1 MDIVRAALLAIGSM
15 VREVL
20 KLIAAVLAV
29 VFGRFDW
36 QAPGWLPPLQR
47 GLTAGAAAVRAR
59 PRRYGGIAAAVL
71 AVAAIGLLGYRWWL
85 ALPRP
90 PAPVAVQFSVSAPG
104 LTDYRKAPIVVHALR
119 VSFSDSAAVLALVG
133 KPVAAGIRMAPE
145 LAGTWTFSSDREL
158 VFRPQDDWP
167 VGEHFEVRLD
177 KAILFAPQVRVLEDA
192 FEFDSAPFTA
202 QIAQVEFYQD
212 PQDATLKKAIAQV
225 TFSHPV
231 DPLAFEKRI
240 AMTLG
245 ETGKNKPKPLPQKFV
260 VSYDDD
266 KLNAY
271 VHSQPL
277 ALPLD
282 PGLLSLRIDQG
293 VHAARGGKPFTG
305 ELQGQVGIPGKYSL
319 AIENVEPTL
328 VDNARFEPE
337 QVLMVAASQAVG
349 ERDINQ
355 KLSAWLLPVYHP
367 QTPEEDRRTPYNWL
381 GSVGDMSENML
392 ARAQKLDLDPV
403 ASELEYQTLHS
414 YKYHAAVGRYLYVRV
429 ERGLTSFGGFMLG
442 KPAAFVVR
450 VPDYPRMLRFMADGA
465 LLSLKGEQRVAVVA
479 RNVPGLRLDI
489 GRVLPEQLSNLAALN
504 YGSYAQPQLNGLAPD
519 QITERFEQTL
529 TFTDAEPGK
538 AHYEG
543 IDLSRYLREGGKRGV
558 FLLALRNYDPL
569 AEKRQREAAQQQAA
583 AKPEFSAAD
592 LTPAH
597 DDNTDYVYDKY
608 NAGLQDTRLVV
619 VTDLGVLLKKSMDGS
634 LDVFVQSLERGDP
647 VAGASVEILGKNGQ
661 RLLAV
666 ASDAQGHAHFAA
678 LEGLEREKTP
688 SLLVVRKGEDLSFLP
703 LRGGDRQLDTSR
715 FDVGGIRNSDVSGQ
729 LSAWLFSDR
738 GLYRP
743 GDSFHIGM
751 IVRTLDWQRSLEG
764 VPLQVDI
771 VDPRG
776 LRVDRR
782 NVQLGKE
789 GFEELSYSTG
799 EASPTGAW
807 TVTLSL
813 VRDSNRVERI
823 GSTTVQVKEFLPD
836 RMKAS
841 AHLSTE
847 AGEGWVKPDALRAR
861 FNLQN
866 LFGTPATARR
876 VEATLT
882 LSPAYPAFRS
892 YPDFHFYDPQRAKD
906 GYSEALGEQTTDA
919 QGDAEFALDLGKYAN
934 ATYRLLFAARGFEA
948 EGGRSVSAEASSLV
962 SSRDYLIGV
971 KADGDLDAIRGAGKR
986 VVRLIAIDPA
996 AKPTAVGALKMVLLE
1011 RRYASILTR
1020 QDSGVYKYESKL
1032 KEVPLREDALSIPA
1046 AGLDL
1051 TLPTDA
1057 PGSYALLV
1065 KNAAGEE
1072 LNRVQFTVAGNAN
1085 ISRSL
1090 ERNAELQLTLDKH
1103 DYAPGEQIEIA
1114 VRAPYAGSG
1123 LITIERDKVYAQQW
1137 FKAASTGSV
1146 QHIRVPA
1153 DFTGNGYVNVQYVRD
1168 PGSEEIFMSPLSYA
1182 IVPFSVSRAAHQLAL
1197 TVDAPKLLKPG
1208 TTLTM
1213 QLHTGRPA
1221 RVAVFAVDEGIL
1233 QVARYQLGDP
1243 LDHFLQKRML
1253 QVQTRQILDLILPEF
1268 AQLLAA
1274 AAPGGDADALLGRHL
1289 NPFRKKRAAP
1299 VAYWSGLIDVDG
1311 EGAVSYA
1318 VPEYFNG
1325 QLRLMAVAV
1334 SGDSMGVFESSTSV
1348 RGDFVLSPNAPAM
1361 VAPGDE
1367 FEVSVGV
1374 ANNVE
1379 GLGDKTLPITVKIA
1393 PEAPL
1398 QVLDAAEQT
1407 LTLGGMREGV
1417 LIFRLRANGE
1427 PGASRLRF
1435 TASSGKYAAGLG
1447 ADVSVRPA
1455 QPYRNTLVIGNLG
1468 EGKQAVGPLREMYG
1482 AFAKRDA
1489 AASYSPLV
1497 LANGLSG
1504 YLDAFPHQCT
1514 EQVLSRAMPGLV
1526 LAQHPEFGTLQTTDS
1541 RHTHSGFAELMA
1553 LLRSRQNA
1561 EGGFGYWM
1569 PTVDVQPYVAV
1580 YTMQFLLEARERGW
1594 PVPAEMLARG
1604 NGYLQRLAND
1614 ESDGSLAALRERAFA
1629 IYLLTRQQQV
1639 STNMIAAVRERLDA
1653 QYPKQ
1658 WQSDSVAAYLAAS
1671 LKLLKQD
1678 READRLIA
1686 APAALLS
1693 RDAIE
1698 LEWNYDRYY
1707 DPLIRDASVLF
1718 LLSRHFPERARKL
1731 PPKALA
1737 NIVKVLGK
1745 GWYNT
1750 LSSALTVLALGT
1762 YTDQF
1767 GQPGDGEL
1775 QLAQTDAKD
1784 GNTPIGKAD
1793 GLVMRAAFDAAA
1805 KALQVSNSADQ
1816 PAWYSVSETGFDR
1829 NPPDRE
1835 IRDGLEII
1843 REFTNAEGKVV
1854 DTVTLGEEIQVH
1866 LKIRATRG
1874 NGFGNV
1880 AIVDLLPG
1888 GFEPVQ
1894 ELAAAAPKP
1903 VYADTGDE
1911 GDASAASSDESDG
1924 EGEGDGEYAG
1934 DDAAEPTPVAAWR
1947 PSIGLDSSN
1956 FALDYADVRDDRI
1969 VIYGYAGTRVSQFVY
1984 RIKATNAGRFVVPP
1998 AYAESM
2004 YERTVQGRSLGG
2016 AITVK
2021 RP

>member
-1 MDIVRAALLAIGSM
+1 MDIVRAAVMALAALLLAVIRFVAGG
-15 VREVL
+15 L
-20 KLIAAVLAV
+20 ALIV
-29 VFGRFDW
+29 GRVDW
-36 QAPGWLPPLQR
+36 QAPAWLPPVQR
-47 GLTAGAAAVRAR
+47 SLASAAAAVRAR
-59 PRRYGGIAAAVL
+59 PRRYAGIVASLL
-71 AVAAIGLLGYRWWL
+71 AVVAIGSLGYRWWQ
-85 ALPRP
+85 AQPRP
-90 PAPVAVQFSVSAPG
+90 PEPVAVTLQVAAPG
-104 LTDYRKAPIVVHALR
+104 LTDYSTAPIVVHPLR
-119 VSFSDSAAVLALVG
+119 VSFSASAAVLALVG
-133 KPVAAGIRMAPE
+133 KPVTAGIQMRPE
-145 LAGTWTFSSDREL
+145 LAGSWTFSSDSEL
-158 VFRPQDDWP
+158 IFRPHDDWP
-167 VGEHFEVRLD
+167 VGQHFTVRFDTALV
-177 KAILFAPQVRVLEDA
+177 FAPQVRMADDA
-192 FEFDSAPFTA
+192 FAFDSAPFTA
-202 QIAQVEFYQD
+202 QITQTEFYQD

-225 TFSHPV
+225 RFSHPV
-231 DPLAFEKRI
+231 DPLALEKRI
-240 AMTLG
+240 TMLLG
-245 ETGKNKPKPLPQKFV
+245 ETGNNKPMPLLQKFV

-282 PGLLSLRIDQG
+282 PGLLSLRIDKG
-293 VHAARGGKPFTG
+293 VHAARGGKPFAESLAG
-305 ELQGQVGIPGKYSL
+305 EVAVPGKYSL
-319 AIENVEPTL
+319 AIDSVEPTL

-337 QVLMVAASQAVG
+337 QVLMVSASQAVA

-355 KLSAWLLPVYHP
+355 KLSVWLLPLHRP
-367 QTPEEDRRTPYNWL
+367 GAREQERRYPYNWS
-381 GSVGDMSENML
+381 GSAREMSESVI
-392 ARAQKLDLDPV
+392 AAAEKLDLDPV

-414 YKYHAAVGRYLYVRV
+414 YKFKADVGRYLYVRV
-429 ERGLTSFGGFMLG
+429 DRGLSSFGGFMLG

-504 YGSYAQPQLNGLAPD
+504 YGSYAKPQLSGLSPD
-519 QITERFEQTL
+519 QISERFEQTL
-529 TFTDAEPGK
+529 TFADAEPGK

-543 IDLSRYLREGGKRGV
+543 IDLSRYLRDGGKRGV
-558 FLLALRNYDPL
+558 FLLALRNYDPE
-569 AEKRQREAAQQQAA
+569 AERRQREAAQRQAEA
-583 AKPEFSAAD
+583 TQELSAAD
-592 LTPAH
+592 LTPGR
-597 DDNTDYVYDKY
+597 DDGNDYVYDNY
-608 NAGLQDTRLVV
+608 GANLQDTRLVV

-634 LDVFVQSLERGDP
+634 LDVFVQSLEKGEP

-661 RLLAV
+661 RLLAL

-678 LEGLEREKTP
+678 LDGFDREKTP

-715 FDVGGIRNSDVSGQ
+715 FDVGGIRNSDMSGQ

-743 GDSFHIGM
+743 GDTFNIGM

-782 NVQLGKE
+782 SVRLGKE
-789 GFEELSYSTG
+789 GFEELSYATS
-799 EASPTGAW
+799 EASPTGVW
-807 TVTLSL
+807 TVSLSL
-813 VRDSNRVERI
+813 VRHSNQVERI

-847 AGEGWVKPDALRAR
+847 LSEGWVKPTALSAR

-866 LFGTPATARR
+866 LFGTPAAARR
-876 VEATLT
+876 VEASLTLT
-882 LSPAYPAFRS
+882 PAFPAFRR
-892 YPDFHFYDPQRAKD
+892 YPDFQFYDPKRAKE
-906 GYSEALGEQTTDA
+906 GYSEALGTQTTND

-934 ATYRLLFAARGFEA
+934 ASYRLLFVARGFEA
-948 EGGRSVSAEASSLV
+948 EGGRSVSAEVSSLV

-971 KADGDLDAIRGAGKR
+971 KADGDLDAIRGEAKR
-986 VVRLIAIDPA
+986 MLRLIAIDPA
-996 AKPTAVGALKMVLLE
+996 AKQTAVDGLTLVLLE

-1032 KEVPLREDALSIPA
+1032 KEVPLRDEVLAIPS

-1051 TLPTDA
+1051 PLPTDA

-1072 LNRVQFTVAGNAN
+1072 LNRVLFTVAGTAN

-1103 DYAPGEQIEIA
+1103 DYAPGETIEIS

-1123 LITIERDKVYAQQW
+1123 LITIERDTVYAQQW

-1168 PGSEEIFMSPLSYA
+1168 PGSPEIFMSPLSYA

-1197 TVDAPKLLKPG
+1197 KVDAPALVKPG
-1208 TTLTM
+1208 DTLRM
-1213 QLHTGRPA
+1213 QLHTARPA

-1311 EGAVSYA
+1311 DGEVRY
-1318 VPEYFNG
+1318 VIPEDFNG

-1334 SGDSMGVFESSTSV
+1334 SGDTMGAFVGSTTV

-1361 VAPGDE
+1361 VAPGDA

-1379 GLGDKTLPITVKIA
+1379 NLGDTILPITVTIQ
-1393 PEAPL
+1393 PEAQL
-1398 QVLDAAEQT
+1398 EVIDAAEQT
-1407 LTLGGMREGV
+1407 LSLGGMREGV
-1417 LIFRLRANGE
+1417 LIFRLRAMGE

-1435 TASSGKYAAGLG
+1435 TASSGTYAASLG

-1455 QPYRNTLVIGNLG
+1455 QPYRNTVVIGNLG
-1468 EGKQAVGPLREMYG
+1468 EGVEAIGPLRELYD
-1482 AFAKRDA
+1482 AFAKRTA

-1526 LAQHPEFGTLQTTDS
+1526 LAQYPEFGSLQRTDS
-1541 RHTHSGFAELMA
+1541 ARARTGFADLMG

-1569 PTVDVQPYVAV
+1569 PTIDVQPYVAV
-1580 YTMQFLLEARERGW
+1580 YTMQFLIEARERGW
-1594 PVPAEMLARG
+1594 AVPDEMLARG
-1604 NGYLQRLAND
+1604 NQYLKRLASD
-1614 ESDGSLAALRERAFA
+1614 DSDGSLPALRERAFA

-1639 STNMIAAVRERLDA
+1639 TSNAIAAVRERLDA
-1653 QYPKQ
+1653 HYPKQ

-1671 LKLLKQD
+1671 LKLLKLD
-1678 READRLIA
+1678 READTLIA
-1686 APAALLS
+1686 APAAVLS

-1698 LEWNYDRYY
+1698 LEWNYDRFY

-1718 LLSRHFPERARKL
+1718 LLSRHFPERAQKL
-1731 PPKALA
+1731 SPKALA
-1737 NIVKVLGK
+1737 NIVQMLGK
-1745 GWYNT
+1745 GRYNT
-1750 LSSALTVLALGT
+1750 LSSALTVLALGS
-1762 YTDQF
+1762 YSDRF
-1767 GQPGDGEL
+1767 GKPESGEL
-1775 QLAQTDAKD
+1775 QIAQTDANG
-1784 GNTPIGKAD
+1784 GNTPLGTAD
-1793 GLVMRAAFDAAA
+1793 GLVLRAAFDAAA

-1829 NPPDRE
+1829 NPPDSE
-1835 IRDGLEII
+1835 IREGLEII

-1874 NGFGNV
+1874 NGFSNV

-1894 ELAAAAPKP
+1894 ELAGATPKP
-1903 VYADTGDE
+1903 AYVDSGDE
-1911 GDASAASSDESDG
+1911 GEYEGDDEAESAAI
-1924 EGEGDGEYAG
+1924 
-1934 DDAAEPTPVAAWR
+1934 PAWR
-1947 PSIGLDSSN
+1947 PSIGLDRSN

-2004 YERTVQGRSLGG
+2004 YERTVQARSLGG

>member
-1 MDIVRAALLAIGSM
+1 MDIVRAALLALGS
-15 VREVL
+15 L
-20 KLIAAVLAV
+20 LLALIRGVAGMLALI
-29 VFGRFDW
+29 FGRVDW
-36 QAPGWLPPLQR
+36 QAPGWLPPLQHR
-47 GLTAGAAAVRAR
+47 LACGVAAVRAR
-59 PRRYGGIAAAVL
+59 PRRYAGIAASVL
-71 AVAAIGLLGYRWWL
+71 AVAALGLLGYRWWL

-90 PAPVAVQFSVSAPG
+90 PAPVAVTFQVSAPE
-104 LTDYRKAPIVVHALR
+104 LTDYRKQPIVVQALR
-119 VSFSDSAAVLALVG
+119 VEFSDSVAALALVG
-133 KPVAAGIRMAPE
+133 KPVNAGIRMTPE
-145 LAGTWTFSSDREL
+145 LAGDWSFSSDREL
-158 VFRPQDDWP
+158 LFRPQDDWP
-167 VGEHFEVRLD
+167 VGQHFAVRFDRALV
-177 KAILFAPQVRVLEDA
+177 FAPQVRVVEDA

-202 QIAQVEFYQD
+202 QIAQTEFYQD

-240 AMTLG
+240 TMTLG

-282 PGLLSLRIDQG
+282 PGLLSLRIEKG
-293 VHAARGGKPFTG
+293 VHAARGGKPFAD
-305 ELQGQVGIPGKYSL
+305 ELRGQVAVPGKYSL
-319 AIENVEPTL
+319 AIDSVEPTL

-337 QVLMVAASQAVG
+337 QVLMVAASQALG

-367 QTPEEDRRTPYNWL
+367 DSKLADRRNPYHWS
-381 GSVGDMSENML
+381 GSTREISEGVI
-392 ARAQKLDLDPV
+392 AAAEKLDLDPV

-414 YKYHAAVGRYLYVRV
+414 YKYKADVGRYLYVRV
-429 ERGLTSFGGFMLG
+429 EHGLTSFGGFMLG
-442 KPAAFVVR
+442 KSAAFVVR

-504 YGSYAQPQLNGLAPD
+504 YGSYAKPQLSGLAPD
-519 QITERFEQTL
+519 QITERFEQIL

-558 FLLALRNYDPL
+558 FLLALRNYDP
-569 AEKRQREAAQQQAA
+569 AQEQRQREAAQKQAEAQQG
-583 AKPEFSAAD
+583 FSAAD
-592 LTPAH
+592 LTASRDYP
-597 DDNTDYVYDKY
+597 NDYVYDTY
-608 NAGLQDTRLVV
+608 NTGLQDTRLVV

-634 LDVFVQSLERGDP
+634 LDVFVQSLENGEP
-647 VAGASVEILGKNGQ
+647 VAGASVAILGKNGQ
-661 RLLAV
+661 RLLALT
-666 ASDAQGHAHFAA
+666 SDAQGHAHFAA
-678 LEGLEREKTP
+678 LDGFEREKTP
-688 SLLVVRKGEDLSFLP
+688 SLLVVRKGDDLSFLP

-743 GDSFHIGM
+743 GDTFNIGM

-782 NVQLGKE
+782 RVQLGKE
-789 GFEELSYSTG
+789 GFEELSYATT

-807 TVTLSL
+807 TVSLSL

-847 AGEGWVKPDALRAR
+847 VSEGWVKPEALSAR

-866 LFGTPATARR
+866 LFGTPAAGRR

-882 LSPAYPAFRS
+882 LSPAFPAFRS
-892 YPDFHFYDPQRAKD
+892 YPDFQFYDPQRAKD
-906 GYSEALGEQTTDA
+906 GYSEALGAQTTDDK
-919 QGDAEFALDLGKYAN
+919 GDAEFVLDLGKYAN
-934 ATYRLLFAARGFEA
+934 ASYRLLFVARGFEA
-948 EGGRSVSAEASSLV
+948 DGGRSVSAETSSLV
-962 SSRDYLIGV
+962 SSRDYLIGA
-971 KADGDLDAIRGAGKR
+971 KADGDLDAIRGNAKR
-986 VVRLIAIDPA
+986 MLRLIAIDPA
-996 AKPTAVGALKMVLLE
+996 AKPTAVDGLKLVLLE

-1020 QDSGVYKYESKL
+1020 QDSGVYKYQSRL
-1032 KEVPLREDALSIPA
+1032 KEVSLREDALAIPA
-1046 AGLDL
+1046 TGLDL
-1051 TLPTDA
+1051 PLPTEA

-1072 LNRVQFTVAGNAN
+1072 LNRVLFTVAGNAN

-1103 DYAPGEQIEIA
+1103 DYDPGEQIEIS

-1137 FKAASTGSV
+1137 FKATSTGSM

-1182 IVPFSVSRAAHQLAL
+1182 IAPFSVSRAAHQLAL
-1197 TVDAPKLLKPG
+1197 RVEAPTLLKPG
-1208 TTLTM
+1208 DTLRM
-1213 QLHTGRPA
+1213 KLHTGHPA

-1299 VAYWSGLIDVDG
+1299 VAYWSGLIDVEG
-1311 EGAVSYA
+1311 EGEVSYV
-1318 VPEYFNG
+1318 VPEDFNG

-1334 SGDSMGVFESSTSV
+1334 SGTTMGVFESSTTV

-1361 VAPGDE
+1361 VAPGDA

-1379 GLGDKTLPITVKIA
+1379 GLGDTALPITLTIQ
-1393 PEAPL
+1393 PEAQL
-1398 QVLDAAEQT
+1398 EVLDATEQT
-1407 LTLGGMREGV
+1407 LSLAAMREGV
-1417 LIFRLRANGE
+1417 VIFRLRAKGE

-1435 TASSGKYAAGLG
+1435 TARSGRYAASLG

-1455 QPYRNTLVIGNLG
+1455 QPYRNTLVIGNLD
-1468 EGKQAVGPLREMYG
+1468 EGTQNVGPLREMYD
-1482 AFAKRDA
+1482 AFGKRDA

-1514 EQVLSRAMPGLV
+1514 EQLLSRAMPGLV
-1526 LAQHPEFGTLQTTDS
+1526 LAQHPEFGTGQSTDS
-1541 RHTHSGFAELMA
+1541 AHARAGFSDLMG

-1580 YTMQFLLEARERGW
+1580 YTMQFLIEARERGW
-1594 PVPAEMLARG
+1594 AVPNEMLARG
-1604 NGYLQRLAND
+1604 NHYLQRLASD
-1614 ESDGSLAALRERAFA
+1614 DSDGSLPALRERAFA

-1639 STNMIAAVRERLDA
+1639 TSNAIAAVRERLDA

-1678 READRLIA
+1678 REAERLIA

-1698 LEWNYDRYY
+1698 LEWNYDRFY

-1737 NIVKVLGK
+1737 NIVQVLGK
-1745 GWYNT
+1745 GRYNT
-1750 LSSALTVLALGT
+1750 LSSALTVLALGS
-1762 YTDQF
+1762 YSDQF
-1767 GQPGDGEL
+1767 GKPQDGAL
-1775 QLAQTDAKD
+1775 QLAQSDAK
-1784 GNTPIGKAD
+1784 GNNTPIGKAD

-1805 KALQVSNSADQ
+1805 TALQVSNRADQ
-1816 PAWYSVSETGFDR
+1816 PAWYSVSESGFDR
-1829 NPPDRE
+1829 NPPNSE
-1835 IRDGLEII
+1835 IREGLEIV
-1843 REFTNAEGKVV
+1843 REFTNAEGKEV
-1854 DTVTLGEEIQVH
+1854 DTVTLGEEILVH

-1874 NGFGNV
+1874 NGFSNV

-1894 ELAAAAPKP
+1894 ELAVPTP
-1903 VYADTGDE
+1903 VYSGSDDGND
-1911 GDASAASSDESDG
+1911 GDASQA
-1924 EGEGDGEYAG
+1924 
-1934 DDAAEPTPVAAWR
+1934 PAWR

-1984 RIKATNAGRFVVPP
+1984 RIKATNAGRYVVPP
-1998 AYAESM
+1998 AYAEAM
-2004 YERTVQGRSLGG
+2004 YERTVQARSLGSI
-2016 AITVK
+2016 ITVQ
-2021 RP
+2021 RPKP

>member
-1 MDIVRAALLAIGSM
+1 MDIVRAALVAVGSL
-15 VREVL
+15 V
-20 KLIAAVLAV
+20 AAVLRFIAGALAV

-36 QAPGWLPPLQR
+36 QAPGWLPPMRR
-47 GLTAGAAAVRAR
+47 GIAAGAAAVRAR
-59 PRRYGGIAAAVL
+59 PRRYGGIAASVL
-71 AVAAIGLLGYRWWL
+71 AVAALGLLGYRWWL

-90 PAPVAVQFSVSAPG
+90 PAPVAVTFEVSAPG
-104 LTDYRKAPIVVHALR
+104 LTDYRQEPIVVRSLR
-119 VSFSDSAAVLALVG
+119 VSFSDSAAALALVG
-133 KPVAAGIRMAPE
+133 KPVSAGIRMSPE

-167 VGEHFEVRLD
+167 VGQHFEVRFD
-177 KAILFAPQVRVLEDA
+177 KAVVFAPQVRVAEDE

-202 QIAQVEFYQD
+202 QVAQVEFYQD

-231 DPLAFEKRI
+231 DPLAFEQRV

-282 PGLLSLRIDQG
+282 PGLLSLRIDKG
-293 VHAARGGKPFTG
+293 VHAARGGKPFTE

-337 QVLMVAASQAVG
+337 QVLMVSVSQAVG

-355 KLSAWLLPVYHP
+355 KLSAWLLPVHHP
-367 QTPEEDRRTPYNWL
+367 SARTEDQRYPYNWS
-381 GSVGDMSENML
+381 GSASDMSEQVL
-392 ARAQKLDLDPV
+392 AGAQKLELDAV
-403 ASELEYQTLHS
+403 ATELEYQTLHS
-414 YKYHAAVGRYLYVRV
+414 YKYRADVGRYLYVRV

-504 YGSYAQPQLNGLAPD
+504 YGSYAKPQLSGLSPD

-529 TFTDAEPGK
+529 TFADAEPGK

-558 FLLALRNYDPL
+558 FLLALRNYDPE
-569 AEKRQREAAQQQAA
+569 AERRQREAAQQQAA
-583 AKPEFSAAD
+583 AEHEFSAAD
-592 LTPAH
+592 LTPTR
-597 DDNTDYVYDKY
+597 DYPNDYDYDNYQ
-608 NAGLQDTRLVV
+608 AGLQDTRLVV

-634 LDVFVQSLERGDP
+634 LDVFVQSLEKGEP

-661 RLLAV
+661 RLLAM
-666 ASDAQGHAHFAA
+666 ASDAQGHARFDA
-678 LEGLEREKTP
+678 LEGFERERTP
-688 SLLVVRKGEDLSFLP
+688 SLLVVRKGDDLSFLP

-743 GDSFHIGM
+743 GDTFNIGM
-751 IVRTLDWQRSLEG
+751 IVRTLDWQRSLDG
-764 VPLQVDI
+764 VPLQADI
-771 VDPRG
+771 YDPRG

-782 NVQLGKE
+782 SVRLGQQ
-789 GFEELSYSTG
+789 GFEELSYATS

-807 TVTLSL
+807 TVSLSL
-813 VRDSNRVERI
+813 VRDGNRTERI

-847 AGEGWVKPDALRAR
+847 VSEGWVKPDGLSAR

-866 LFGTPATARR
+866 LFGTPATGRR

-882 LSPAYPAFRS
+882 LSPAFPAFRS

-906 GYSEALGEQTTDA
+906 GYNEALGDQTTDDK
-919 QGDAEFALDLGKYAN
+919 GEAEFALDLSKYAN
-934 ATYRLLFAARGFEA
+934 ATYRLLFVAKGFEA
-948 EGGRSVSAEASSLV
+948 EGGRSVSAEANSLV

-971 KADGDLDAIRGAGKR
+971 KADGDLDAIRGDAKR
-986 VVRLIAIDPA
+986 MVRLIAIDPSA
-996 AKPTAVGALKMVLLE
+996 RQTAVDGLKLVLLE

-1032 KEVPLREDALSIPA
+1032 KEVPMREDALGIPAAA

-1051 TLPTDA
+1051 PLPTDA

-1072 LNRVQFTVAGNAN
+1072 LNRVQFTVAGDAN

-1103 DYAPGEQIEIA
+1103 DYTPGEEIEIA

-1137 FKAASTGSV
+1137 FKAGSTGSV

-1197 TVDAPKLLKPG
+1197 KVDAPALVKPG
-1208 TTLTM
+1208 NTLRM
-1213 QLHTGRPA
+1213 KVHTGRSA

-1311 EGAVSYA
+1311 EGEVSYA
-1318 VPEYFNG
+1318 IPEDFNG

-1334 SGDSMGVFESSTSV
+1334 SGETMGVFEGSTIV

-1379 GLGDKTLPITVKIA
+1379 GLGDKTLPITVKIE
-1393 PEAPL
+1393 PEAQL
-1398 QVLDAAEQT
+1398 QVIDAPEQT

-1417 LIFRLRANGE
+1417 LIFRLRAKGE

-1435 TASSGKYAAGLG
+1435 SASSGKYAAGLG

-1455 QPYRNTLVIGNLG
+1455 QPYRNTVSIGNLG
-1468 EGKQAVGPLREMYG
+1468 EGEEDVGPLREMYD
-1482 AFAKRDA
+1482 AFAKRA
-1489 AASYSPLV
+1489 AAVSYSPLV

-1526 LAQHPEFGTLQTTDS
+1526 LAQHPEFGTLQTTES
-1541 RHTHSGFAELMA
+1541 AHAHTGFAELMA

-1594 PVPAEMLARG
+1594 EVPAEMLSRG
-1604 NGYLQRLAND
+1604 NNYLNRLIND

-1629 IYLLTRQQQV
+1629 IYLLTRQQMV
-1639 STNMIAAVRERLDA
+1639 TTNAIAAVRERLDA

-1678 READRLIA
+1678 READKLIA

-1698 LEWNYDRYY
+1698 LEWNYDRFY

-1718 LLSRHFPERARKL
+1718 LLSRHFPERAGKL
-1731 PPKALA
+1731 SPKALA
-1737 NIVKVLGK
+1737 NIVQVLGK

-1767 GQPGDGEL
+1767 GRPEDGEL
-1775 QLAQTDAKD
+1775 QIAQTDAK
-1784 GNTPIGKAD
+1784 GGKTPIGKAD

-1805 KALQVSNSADQ
+1805 KALQVSNGADQ

-1829 NPPDRE
+1829 NPPDSE
-1835 IRDGLEII
+1835 IREGLEIV

-1894 ELAAAAPKP
+1894 ELAGAAPKP
-1903 VYADTGDE
+1903 VYADAG
-1911 GDASAASSDESDG
+1911 
-1924 EGEGDGEYAG
+1924 GEGDGTDASADEGEYEG
-1934 DDAAEPTPVAAWR
+1934 DDEAETAPISAWR

-1969 VIYGYAGTRVSQFVY
+1969 VIYGNAGTSVSQFVY

-2004 YERTVQGRSLGG
+2004 YERTVQGRSRGG
-2016 AITVK
+2016 VMTVK

>member
-1 MDIVRAALLAIGSM
+1 MDIVRAAVMALAALLLAVIRFVAGA
-15 VREVL
+15 L
-20 KLIAAVLAV
+20 ALIV
-29 VFGRFDW
+29 GRIDW
-36 QAPGWLPPLQR
+36 QAPAWLPPLQR
-47 GLTAGAAAVRAR
+47 SAAAGVAAVRAR
-59 PRRYGGIAAAVL
+59 PHRYGGIAVSVL
-71 AVAAIGLLGYRWWL
+71 ALAALGMLGYRWWQ

-90 PAPVAVQFSVSAPG
+90 PAPVAVTFQVSAPG
-104 LTDYRKAPIVVHALR
+104 LTDYRKQPIVVQALR
-119 VSFSDSAAVLALVG
+119 VEFSDSAAALALVG
-133 KPVAAGIRMAPE
+133 KPVSAGIRMSPE

-167 VGEHFEVRLD
+167 VGQHFEVRFDRALV
-177 KAILFAPQVRVLEDA
+177 FAPQVRVAETE

-212 PQDATLKKAIAQV
+212 PQDAALKKAIAQV
-225 TFSHPV
+225 RFSHPV
-231 DPLAFEKRI
+231 DPLALEKRI

-245 ETGKNKPKPLPQKFV
+245 ETGRNKPRPLPQKFV

-282 PGLLSLRIDQG
+282 PGLLSLHIDKG
-293 VHAARGGKPFTG
+293 VHAARGGTPFAET
-305 ELQGQVGIPGKYSL
+305 LQGEVAVPGKYSL
-319 AIENVEPTL
+319 AIESVEPTL

-355 KLSAWLLPVYHP
+355 KLSAWLLPEHHP
-367 QTPEEDRRTPYNWL
+367 KSPETDRRYPYNWS
-381 GSVGDMSENML
+381 GSARDMSEGVL
-392 ARAQKLDLDPV
+392 AAAQKLDLDPV
-403 ASELEYQTLHS
+403 ATELEYQTLHS
-414 YKYHAAVGRYLYVRV
+414 YKYKADVGRYLYVRV
-429 ERGLTSFGGFMLG
+429 ESGLTSFGGFMLG

-504 YGSYAQPQLNGLAPD
+504 YGSFAKPQLSGLSPD

-529 TFTDAEPGK
+529 TFADAEPGK

-543 IDLSRYLREGGKRGV
+543 IDLSRYLRDGGKRGV
-558 FLLALRNYDPL
+558 FLLALRNYDPE
-569 AEKRQREAAQQQAA
+569 AERRQREAAQRQAA
-583 AKPEFSAAD
+583 AGQELRAAD
-592 LTPAH
+592 LTATR
-597 DDNTDYVYDKY
+597 DYANDYVHDNYRT
-608 NAGLQDTRLVV
+608 NLQDTRLVV

-634 LDVFVQSLERGDP
+634 LDVFVQSLEKGEP

-661 RLLAV
+661 RLLALT
-666 ASDAQGHAHFAA
+666 SDAQGHAHVAA
-678 LEGLEREKTP
+678 LDGFEREKTP

-715 FDVGGIRNSDVSGQ
+715 FDVGGIRNADMSGQ

-743 GDSFHIGM
+743 GDTFNIGM

-782 NVQLGKE
+782 RVQLGKE
-789 GFEELSYSTG
+789 GFEELGYTTQ

-807 TVTLSL
+807 TVSLSL
-813 VRDSNRVERI
+813 VRHSNQVERI
-823 GSTTVQVKEFLPD
+823 GSVTVQVKEFLPD

-841 AHLSTE
+841 AHLSSE
-847 AGEGWVKPDALRAR
+847 ASEGWVKPDALSAR
-861 FNLQN
+861 FSLQN

-876 VEATLT
+876 VQATLT
-882 LSPAYPAFRS
+882 LNPAFPSFRS
-892 YPDFHFYDPQRAKD
+892 YPDFQFYDPQRAKD
-906 GYSEALGEQTTDA
+906 GYTEALGEQTTNDK
-919 QGDAEFALDLGKYAN
+919 GEAEFALDLSKYAN
-934 ATYRLLFAARGFEA
+934 ASYRLLFVARGFEA
-948 EGGRSVSAEASSLV
+948 EGGRSVSAEVSSLV

-971 KADGDLDAIRGAGKR
+971 KADGDLDAIRGDARR
-986 VVRLIAIDPA
+986 VVRLIAIDPGA
-996 AKPTAVGALKMVLLE
+996 RQTAVDGLKTVLLE

-1032 KEVPLREDALSIPA
+1032 KEVPLREDALAIPT

-1051 TLPTDA
+1051 SLPTDA

-1072 LNRVQFTVAGNAN
+1072 LNRVLFTVAGNAN

-1103 DYAPGEQIEIA
+1103 DYAPGEEIEIA

-1197 TVDAPKLLKPG
+1197 KVDAPALVKPG
-1208 TTLTM
+1208 TTLRM
-1213 QLHTGRPA
+1213 KVHTASPA

-1311 EGAVSYA
+1311 EGEVSYA
-1318 VPEYFNG
+1318 IPEDFNG

-1334 SGDSMGVFESSTSV
+1334 SGDTMGVFEGSTTV

-1379 GLGDKTLPITVKIA
+1379 GLGDTALPITVKIE
-1393 PEAPL
+1393 PEAQL
-1398 QVLDAAEQT
+1398 QVIDAAEQT

-1417 LIFRLRANGE
+1417 AIFRLRAMGE

-1435 TASSGKYAAGLG
+1435 SASSGKYAATLG

-1455 QPYRNTLVIGNLG
+1455 QPYRNTLVIGSLG
-1468 EGKQAVGPLREMYG
+1468 EGDKTVGPLRELYL
-1482 AFAKRDA
+1482 AFAKREA

-1526 LAQHPEFGTLQTTDS
+1526 LAQYPEFGTLHSTDS
-1541 RHTHSGFAELMA
+1541 ARARTGFADLMA

-1580 YTMQFLLEARERGW
+1580 YTMQFLIEARERGW
-1594 PVPAEMLARG
+1594 EVPAEMLSRG
-1604 NGYLQRLAND
+1604 NDYLKRLVND
-1614 ESDGSLAALRERAFA
+1614 ESDGSLPALRERAFA

-1639 STNMIAAVRERLDA
+1639 TSNAIAAVRERLDA

-1671 LKLLKQD
+1671 LKLLKLD
-1678 READRLIA
+1678 REAERLIA

-1698 LEWNYDRYY
+1698 LEWNYDRFH

-1718 LLSRHFPERARKL
+1718 LLSRHFPERAAEL

-1737 NIVKVLGK
+1737 NIVQVLGK
-1745 GWYNT
+1745 GRYNT

-1762 YTDQF
+1762 YSDRF
-1767 GQPGDGEL
+1767 GTPEDGEL
-1775 QLAQTDAKD
+1775 RFVQTDAKG
-1784 GNTPIGKAD
+1784 GNTSIGKAD
-1793 GLVMRAAFDAAA
+1793 GLVLRAAFDAAA
-1805 KALQVSNSADQ
+1805 KALQVSNGADQ
-1816 PAWYSVSETGFDR
+1816 AAWYSVSETGFDR
-1829 NPPDRE
+1829 NPPDSE
-1835 IRDGLEII
+1835 IRDGLEIV

-1866 LKIRATRG
+1866 LKIRALRG
-1874 NGFGNV
+1874 AGYGNV

-1894 ELAAAAPKP
+1894 ELAGAAPTP
-1903 VYADTGDE
+1903 VYADDARDGGEEYE
-1911 GDASAASSDESDG
+1911 GDHDDGDVVASQPS
-1924 EGEGDGEYAG
+1924 
-1934 DDAAEPTPVAAWR
+1934 WR

-2004 YERTVQGRSLGG
+2004 YERTVQARSRGG
-2016 AITVK
+2016 AITVQ

>member
-1 MDIVRAALLAIGSM
+1 MDIVRAAVIALGALLWAVIRFVAGA
-15 VREVL
+15 L
-20 KLIAAVLAV
+20 ALI
-29 VFGRFDW
+29 FGRLHW

-47 GLTAGAAAVRAR
+47 GLAAALAALRAR
-59 PRRYGGIAAAVL
+59 PRRYAGIAASVL
-71 AVAAIGLLGYRWWL
+71 AVLAIGLLGYRWWL

-90 PAPVAVQFSVSAPG
+90 PAPLAVTFAVAAPQ
-104 LTDYRKAPIVVHALR
+104 LTDYRKAPIVVHPLR
-119 VSFSDSAAVLALVG
+119 VRFSDSAALLALVG
-133 KPVAAGIRMAPE
+133 KPVSAGIRMQPE
-145 LAGTWTFSSDREL
+145 LAGTWTFSSDSALE
-158 VFRPQDDWP
+158 FQPHDDWP
-167 VGEHFEVRLD
+167 VGQHFTVQFD
-177 KAILFAPQVRVLEDA
+177 KPMLFAPQVRVAEDA
-192 FEFDSAPFTA
+192 FAFDSAPFSA
-202 QIAQVEFYQD
+202 QIAQTEFYQD
-212 PQDATLKKAIAQV
+212 PQDATLKKAIAQI

-231 DPLAFEKRI
+231 DPLALEKRI
-240 AMTLG
+240 AMALG
-245 ETGKNKPKPLPQKFV
+245 ETGKNKPKPLPQQFV

-266 KLNAY
+266 RLNAY

-282 PGLLSLRIDQG
+282 PGVLTLRIDKG
-293 VHAARGGKPFTG
+293 VHAARGGKPFS
-305 ELQGQVGIPGKYSL
+305 EALQGDVAVPGKYSL
-319 AIENVEPTL
+319 MIDSVEPTL

-337 QVLMVAASQAVG
+337 QVLLVSASQAVG
-349 ERDINQ
+349 EAEIKQ
-355 KLSAWLLPVYHP
+355 KLTAWLLPVHHP
-367 QTPEEDRRTPYNWL
+367 KTRESERRYPYNWS
-381 GSVGDMSENML
+381 GSAGDMSEAVL
-392 ARAQKLDLDPV
+392 AAAQKLDLDPV

-414 YKYHAAVGRYLYVRV
+414 YKFKADVGRYVYVRV

-465 LLSLKGEQRVAVVA
+465 LLSLRGEQRIAVVA

-489 GRVLPEQLSNLAALN
+489 GRVLPAQLANLATLN
-504 YGSYAQPQLNGLAPD
+504 YGSYATPQLNGIAPD

-529 TFTDAEPGK
+529 VFSDAEPGK

-543 IDLSRYLREGGKRGV
+543 FDLSQYLRESGKRGV
-558 FLLALRNYDPL
+558 FLLALRDYDPQ
-569 AEKRQREAAQQQAA
+569 AEQRQREAAQQQAQ
-583 AKPEFSAAD
+583 AKQEFSAAD
-592 LTPAH
+592 LTAGR
-597 DDNTDYVYDKY
+597 DDRDDYLYDSY
-608 NAGLQDTRLVV
+608 HAGLQDTRLVV

-634 LDVFVQSLERGDP
+634 LDVFVQSLEKGDP
-647 VAGASVEILGKNGQ
+647 VAGASVEIIGKNGQ
-661 RLLAV
+661 RLLAL

-678 LEGLEREKTP
+678 LDGFEREKTP
-688 SLLVVRKGEDLSFLP
+688 SLLLVRKGDDLSFLP

-715 FDVGGIRNSDVSGQ
+715 FDVGGIRNSDASGQ

-743 GDSFHIGM
+743 GDTFHIGM
-751 IVRTLDWQRSLEG
+751 IVRTLDWQRSLDG

-771 VDPRG
+771 IDPRG

-782 NVQLGKE
+782 RLQLGKE
-789 GFEELSYSTG
+789 GFEEHSYATS

-807 TVTLSL
+807 TVSLSL
-813 VRDSNRVERI
+813 VRDGDRVERI

-841 AHLSTE
+841 AHLSRE
-847 AGEGWVKPDALRAR
+847 GGEGWVKPDALSAR

-866 LFGTPATARR
+866 LFGTPASGRR

-882 LSPAYPAFRS
+882 LTPAFPAFRG
-892 YPDFHFYDPQRAKD
+892 YPDFHFYDPQRAKE

-919 QGDAEFALDLGKYAN
+919 QGDAAFALDLNKYAN
-934 ATYRLLFAARGFEA
+934 TSYRLLFVARGFEA
-948 EGGRSVSAEASSLV
+948 EGGRSVSAEVSSLV

-971 KADGDLDAIRGAGKR
+971 KADGDLDAIRGNAKR
-986 VVRLIAIDPA
+986 MLRLIAIDPG
-996 AKPTAVGALKMVLLE
+996 AKQTAVDGLKMVLLE

-1020 QDSGVYKYESKL
+1020 LDSGAYQYQSKL

-1051 TLPTDA
+1051 PLPTDA
-1057 PGSYALLV
+1057 PGSYALSL

-1103 DYAPGEQIEIA
+1103 DYAPGEEIEISL
-1114 VRAPYAGSG
+1114 RAPYAGSG
-1123 LITIERDKVYAQQW
+1123 LITIERDRVYAQQW
-1137 FKAASTGSV
+1137 FKAASSGSV

-1197 TVDAPKLLKPG
+1197 QLNAPDVVKPG
-1208 TTLTM
+1208 ATLRM
-1213 QLHTGRPA
+1213 QVHTGRPA

-1299 VAYWSGLIDVDG
+1299 VAFWSGLIEVDG
-1311 EGAVSYA
+1311 ESEVSYS
-1318 VPEYFNG
+1318 VPEDFNG

-1334 SGDSMGVFESSTSV
+1334 AGERLGIVESHTTV

-1379 GLGDKTLPITVKIA
+1379 GLGDTTLPITVTIT
-1393 PEAPL
+1393 PEPPL
-1398 QVLDAAEQT
+1398 QVIDAPEQT
-1407 LTLGGMREGV
+1407 LNLAAMREGV
-1417 LIFRLRANGE
+1417 LIFRLRAVAE

-1435 TASSGKYAAGLG
+1435 TARSGKYAASLG

-1468 EGKQAVGPLREMYG
+1468 EGKQTVGPLRDLFS
-1482 AFAKRDA
+1482 AFAKREA
-1489 AASYSPLV
+1489 AAAYSPLV

-1514 EQVLSRAMPGLV
+1514 EQVLSRAVPGLV
-1526 LAQHPEFGTLQTTDS
+1526 LAQYPQFGGLQHRDS
-1541 RHTHSGFAELMA
+1541 ADARSGFAALMA
-1553 LLRSRQNA
+1553 LLRARQNA

-1569 PTVDVQPYVAV
+1569 PTRDVQPYVAV
-1580 YTMQFLLEARERGW
+1580 YTMQFLIEARERGW
-1594 PVPAEMLARG
+1594 VVPDEMLARG
-1604 NGYLQRLAND
+1604 NQYLKQLASD
-1614 ESDGSLAALRERAFA
+1614 ESDGSLAALRERAYA

-1639 STNMIAAVRERLDA
+1639 TSNAIAAVRERLDA
-1653 QYPKQ
+1653 QYPQQ
-1658 WQSDSVAAYLAAS
+1658 WQADSVAAYLAAS

-1678 READRLIA
+1678 READTLIA
-1686 APAALLS
+1686 APAAQLS
-1693 RDAIE
+1693 RDAVE
-1698 LEWNYDRYY
+1698 LEWHYERFH

-1718 LLSRHFPERARKL
+1718 LLARHFPERAGKL
-1731 PPKALA
+1731 SPKALE
-1737 NIVKVLGK
+1737 NIVQMLGK
-1745 GWYNT
+1745 GRYNT
-1750 LSSALTVLALGT
+1750 LSSALTVLALGA
-1762 YTDQF
+1762 YSDRF
-1767 GQPGDGEL
+1767 GKPQRGEL
-1775 QLAQTDAKD
+1775 QIAQSDAK
-1784 GNTPIGKAD
+1784 GGKTPIGEAD
-1793 GLVMRAAFDAAA
+1793 GLVLRAAFAAA
-1805 KALQVSNSADQ
+1805 ATALQVSNSADQ
-1816 PAWYSVSETGFDR
+1816 AAWYSVSESGFDR
-1829 NPPDRE
+1829 QPPDHE
-1835 IRDGLEII
+1835 IKDGLEIM
-1843 REFTNAEGKVV
+1843 REFTDAEGRVV

-1874 NGFGNV
+1874 DGFGNV
-1880 AIVDLLPG
+1880 AIIDLLPG

-1894 ELAAAAPKP
+1894 QLAPP
-1903 VYADTGDE
+1903 SPQNVGTDD
-1911 GDASAASSDESDG
+1911 GDAQRGSAPPWRSSI
-1924 EGEGDGEYAG
+1924 A
-1934 DDAAEPTPVAAWR
+1934 
-1947 PSIGLDSSN
+1947 LDRSN

-1969 VIYGYAGTRVSQFVY
+1969 VIYGYAGRRVSEFVY

-2004 YERTVQGRSLGG
+2004 YERTVQARSLGG
-2016 AITVK
+2016 SITVQ